1 MVVTE
6 KCSALPFAFEVLNTQ
21 FIVLLGVSLVPKG
34 FFPSVSLLLFF
45 MNVNSI
51 TYYIDT

>member
-6 KCSALPFAFEVLNTQ
+6 KCSALTFAFQILNMQ
-21 FIVLLGVSLVPKG
+21 FIVLLGVSLIPNG
-34 FFPSVSLLLFF
+34 FFSSASLLLFL

-51 TYYIDT
+51 TYCTDT